1 VIKTCQHCGA
11 INGDPSDVCCSCDA
25 PLGGF
30 GSASIS
36 RQVAT
41 PTEGNLAVEPEWR
54 REVSS
59 RLQDYRSRR
68 RGGAGADLQTALPF
82 DSDSPSSAE
91 SSRAGVEFALPAPAR
106 KTPGSRTHRH
116 ERFEISI
123 SKPET
128 ASLPSHAHWPDASK
142 SSVGLPESPLYPVA
156 PIAQRRR
163 AAMVDAALLIF
174 SYGGMLAL
182 FSVLGGH
189 IGLDKVD
196 LTVMVATFALFYA
209 QYFALFTVFGGSTP
223 GMMLR
228 GLRVV
233 SFAGGVPTSRQM
245 IRRSF
250 GYLISAGTCFLG
262 FVWAFW
268 DDDRL
273 CWHDRLSQTY
283 LTPIEEVTPY

>member
-1 VIKTCQHCGA
+1 
-11 INGDPSDVCCSCDA
+11 
-25 PLGGF
+25 
-30 GSASIS
+30 
-36 RQVAT
+36 
-41 PTEGNLAVEPEWR
+41 
-54 REVSS
+54 
-59 RLQDYRSRR
+59 
-68 RGGAGADLQTALPF
+68 LP
-82 DSDSPSSAE
+82 
-91 SSRAGVEFALPAPAR
+91 GPAR
-106 KTPGSRTHRH
+106 KTLGSRTHRN
-116 ERFEISI
+116 EPFEISI
-123 SKPET
+123 PKPET
-128 ASLPSHAHWPDASK
+128 APRPSHAHWPDASQPR
-142 SSVGLPESPLYPVA
+142 VGLPESPLYPVA
-156 PIAQRRR
+156 PIEQRRR
-163 AAMVDAALLIF
+163 AAIVDAALLIF

-233 SFAGGVPTSRQM
+233 SFDGGVPTSRQM

-250 GYLISAGTCFLG
+250 GYLISAGICFLG

-273 CWHDRLSQTY
+273 CWHDRISQTY
-283 LTPIEEVTPY
+283 LTPIEEVTSY